1 VDGPAVDGTASE
13 LLRTAEA
20 GGRVVRGGVVRG
32 GGYAVGTLIGVAT
45 AALLLRYLNVE
56 DFGIYAAVGAILGIV
71 GGVTDAGLTAV
82 GGRELSVAATREERE
97 ALLHN
102 LLALRIV
109 ATMVG
114 VVAAVAFTLIA
125 GYEHVAVIGAVVGGA
140 GLVLTSVQSMLTV
153 PLWVELRIVSL
164 TSIELLRNVLTLV
177 GVLVLVVA
185 GASLV
190 AFFAVQVA
198 VGLVLI
204 PVTAWLAHIAI
215 RNARAVRRD
224 VLARLVRETI
234 PLAVA
239 IAMSVIYVRAL
250 VVLVSLLSTERE
262 TGLFGTS
269 FRIFELLLVTPGIVL
284 SVALPLLSVAG
295 EEDQRRLAYG
305 LQRMTEASLLFSAL
319 LAIVI
324 GVLADTGI
332 RLIAGPDY
340 ADAAPVLRV
349 QAIALVPM
357 FLVQTWQ
364 LGLIAGRAQRA
375 MAFAN
380 SVALG
385 VVLVLGIAFIP
396 PWGAL
401 GASWA
406 AVAAETAL
414 AALLWVAL
422 ARSRREVVPRFGFAW
437 KVALVAGASAGVGWL
452 LRDLPILGAAAAVL
466 VFAVVAFATN
476 AVPPDIAH
484 ALGLSRGGDDE

>member
-1 VDGPAVDGTASE
+1 MDEPVVDGTASE

-32 GGYAVGTLIGVAT
+32 VGYAVGTLIGIAT
-45 AALLLRYLNVE
+45 AALLLRYLSVE
-56 DFGIYAAVGAILGIV
+56 DFGVYAAVGAILGIV

-82 GGRELSVAATREERE
+82 GGRELSVASSRAERE
-97 ALLHN
+97 VLLHN
-102 LLALRIV
+102 LLALRIG
-109 ATMVG
+109 ATSVG
-114 VVAAVAFTLIA
+114 VLGAVAFTWFA
-125 GYEHVAVIGAVVGGA
+125 GYEQVAIAGAAIGGV

-164 TSIELLRNVLTLV
+164 TALEVLRTLLTFLA
-177 GVLVLVVA
+177 VLVLVVA

-190 AFFAVQVA
+190 AFFSVQVA
-198 VGLVLI
+198 VGLVLV
-204 PVTAWLAHIAI
+204 PVTAVLARVAI
-215 RNARAVRRD
+215 RHARAVRRD
-224 VLARLVRETI
+224 VLTRLVTETI

-239 IAMSVIYVRAL
+239 IAASVIYVRAL

-295 EEDQRRLAYG
+295 EEDERRLAYG

-324 GVLADTGI
+324 GILADTGI
-332 RLIAGPDY
+332 RLIAGAEY

-349 QAIALVPM
+349 QALALVPM

-375 MAFAN
+375 MAVAN
-380 SVALG
+380 GLALG
-385 VVLVLGIAFIP
+385 VVLLLGVALIP
-396 PWGAL
+396 PFGAL
-401 GASWA
+401 GAAWA
-406 AVAAETAL
+406 AVAAESAL
-414 AALLWVAL
+414 AALLWVGL
-422 ARSRREVVPRFGFAW
+422 ARSRREVVPRFGIAW
-437 KVALVAGASAGVGWL
+437 KVALAATVSAGVGWL
-452 LRDLPILGAAAAVL
+452 LRDVPVVGAVAAAALFVG
-466 VFAVVAFATN
+466 VAFATR
-476 AVPPDIAH
+476 AVPPDVAH
-484 ALGLSRGGDDE
+484 ALGLSRGEDDE

>member
-1 VDGPAVDGTASE
+1 VDRPAAEGAASD

-32 GGYAVGTLIGVAT
+32 IGYAAGTVLGAAT
-45 AALLLRYLNVE
+45 AALLLRYLDVE
-56 DFGIYAAVGAILGIV
+56 DFGVYATVGALLGIV

-82 GGRELSVAATREERE
+82 GGREMSVASTREDRDV
-97 ALLHN
+97 LLHN

-109 ATMVG
+109 ATTVG
-114 VVAAVAFTLIA
+114 VTGAVGFTLVA
-125 GYEHVAVIGAVVGGA
+125 GYEDVAVIGAAVGGV

-164 TSIELLRNVLTLV
+164 TAIEVLRNVLTLI

-190 AFFAVQVA
+190 AFFGVQIA
-198 VGLVLI
+198 VGLVLV
-204 PVTAWLAHIAI
+204 PVTVWLAHVTI
-215 RNARAVRRD
+215 RRARAVRRD

-234 PLAVA
+234 PLAIAV
-239 IAMSVIYVRAL
+239 AMSVVYVRAL

-295 EEDQRRLAYG
+295 AEDERRLAYG
-305 LQRMTEASLLFSAL
+305 LQRMTEASLLFAAL
-319 LAIVI
+319 IAIVI
-324 GVLADTGI
+324 GLLADAGI
-332 RLIAGPDY
+332 RLIAGADY
-340 ADAAPVLRV
+340 VDAAPVLRV

-364 LGLIAGRAQRA
+364 LGLIAGRAQRP
-375 MAFAN
+375 MAVAN
-380 SVALG
+380 GAALG
-385 VVLVLGIAFIP
+385 VVLVLGLALIP
-396 PWGAL
+396 PFGAL
-401 GASWA
+401 GAAWA
-406 AVAAETAL
+406 AVAAESAL

-422 ARSRREVVPRFGFAW
+422 ARTRRGVAPGFAFAW
-437 KVALVAGASAGVGWL
+437 KVALAAGASAGAGWL
-452 LRDLPILGAAAAVL
+452 LRDLPVMAAAVAIL
-466 VFAVVAFATN
+466 VYAAVAFATR
-476 AVPPDIAH
+476 AVPPDVAH
-484 ALGLSRGGDDE
+484 ALGVLRRRETE